1 MGRRVHRSVPVPCA
15 VLLAGLATCG
25 TTQGQDAELEEIV
38 VTGSRIARPDFSSA
52 SPIVSV
58 DATRFEQSSAITVE
72 GVLDTLPQFV
82 PAYGS
87 TSNNPANGGQGNLS
101 LRGLPTTATLVL
113 IDGRRVIPA
122 NGTGVVDVNL
132 IPPMLIDSVEVIT
145 GGASAVYGSDALAGV
160 VNFKLRHDFDGVE
173 FDAMGGVTGQGDA
186 DEYAFGL
193 AAGTDFA
200 EGRGSLMG
208 FAGYTRRDQVDYSER
223 AFSRYALQYLPPEQ
237 GTGLT
242 GPKNQFI
249 YSGSATIEEG
259 RAQVTASRAAFNA
272 LFASYGYPAG
282 SVPYQNQLGFNSDGT
297 LFTLGLLPV
306 PTQGAVANFRG
317 EPDPRTANDIT
328 YRYNFAPE
336 NALQLPLERY
346 SFFGRAEY
354 EVGDAATFF
363 ADLLYADYSVT
374 RQLAAT
380 PVMNIL
386 IPVSNPYV
394 SADLATLLASRANR
408 NAPFRFSKRMSEL
421 GPRRAQDQYE
431 SLQGTLGMRGDLAG
445 GWTYELYAQ
454 GGWNDQRETQE
465 NNALTSR
472 LEELTFA
479 ADGGKALCGGF
490 NPFGLRS
497 ISAECAA
504 YVVADGTNRTEVSQ
518 YVAEA
523 SASGPIVTLPAG
535 DLKGVAGVFFKRDDF
550 SYAADPIASTFLPDG
565 RPDIQ
570 GFNASDDVDGYDYN
584 TDLYAEVL
592 VPIAAGEPWAHS
604 LDAVLG
610 YRWSDYAS
618 VGGVSS
624 YKGELLYRPS
634 GAYLLRGSY
643 QHAVRAPSVYELY
656 QPQLGPT
663 VFIDGTKGDP
673 CNVDGAYRTG
683 PDRAAVESL
692 CLAQGMPADLLPTF
706 SNPDPEVGGVSGGNP
721 DLDVET
727 ADTYTAGIVLEP
739 RFETSWLQKLQL
751 SVDWYDISIE
761 DAIALVD
768 ASDAVDRCYDSQFN
782 RTLTVTNDYCTYFAR
797 DAETGVIRDATSIL
811 RNTAGYRTQGIDVQV
826 DWGAPV
832 GPGEIGINWLVGHVL
847 SFDELQARGVDP
859 VEADG
864 TIGAVVG
871 GALPDWKWN
880 LRASYLWS
888 DFDFVLQWRYV
899 DSMRDAAFPDF
910 TLDAQNYFD
919 VVVGYEFPA
928 GALAGLVL
936 RAGVENLADA
946 DPPIFPSYVQANTD
960 PSQYDVLGRRYFV
973 RLNYRL

>member
-1 MGRRVHRSVPVPCA
+1 MRLQGSRIRSRQW
-15 VLLAGLATCG
+15 LLAVVVACTVCHA
-25 TTQGQDAELEEIV
+25 QADDESLEEVV
-38 VTGSRIARPDFSSA
+38 VTGSRIARPDFTSA

-82 PAYGS
+82 PAFGS

-132 IPPMLIDSVEVIT
+132 IPPMLIESVEVIT

-160 VNFKLRHDFDGVE
+160 VNFKLRRDFDGVE

-200 EGRGSLMG
+200 DGRGSLMG
-208 FAGYTRRDQVDYSER
+208 FAGYTHRNQVNYSAR
-223 AFSRYALQYLPPEQ
+223 SFSRYALEYLPPEQ
-237 GTGLT
+237 GEGLT
-242 GPKNQFI
+242 GPNRQFI
-249 YSGSATIEEG
+249 YAGSPTIEEG
-259 RAQVTASRAAFNA
+259 RAQVNPSRAAFNS
-272 LFASYGYPAG
+272 LFASYGYPSG
-282 SVPYQNQLGFNSDGT
+282 SVPFQGQLGFNTDGT

-306 PTQGAVANFRG
+306 ATSGAVANFRG
-317 EPDPRTANDIT
+317 QRDPVTYNDIV

-346 SFFGRAEY
+346 SFFGRADY
-354 EVGDAATFF
+354 ELGESATLF
-363 ADLLYADYSVT
+363 ADLLYADYKVT
-374 RQLAAT
+374 TQLAAT
-380 PVMNIL
+380 PVLNIL
-386 IPVSNPYV
+386 IPVTNPYI
-394 SADLATLLASRANR
+394 SADLATLLNSRANR

-421 GPRRAQDQYE
+421 GPRRSENVYDA
-431 SLQGTLGMRGDLAG
+431 LQGTLGLRGDLAG
-445 GWTYELYAQ
+445 GWTYEVYAQ
-454 GGWNDQRETQE
+454 AGWNHQDETQQ

-490 NPFGLRS
+490 NPFGLGS

-504 YVVADGTNRTEVSQ
+504 YVVADGTNKTDVSQ

-523 SASGPIVTLPAG
+523 SVNGPIVELPAG
-535 DLKGVAGVFFKRDDF
+535 AIKGVAGVFFKRDDF
-550 SYAADPIASTFLPDG
+550 SYKADPIASKVLPDG
-565 RPDIQ
+565 RFDIQ

-584 TDLYAEVL
+584 TDLYVEVL
-592 VPIAAGEPWAHS
+592 VPLASGQPWARS

-618 VGGVSS
+618 VGGVNS
-624 YKGELLYRPS
+624 YKGELLYRPVD
-634 GAYLLRGSY
+634 AYLLRGSY

-663 VFIDGTKGDP
+663 VFIDGSKGDP
-673 CNVDGAYRTG
+673 CNFDGPYRAG
-683 PDRAAVESL
+683 ADAAAVESL
-692 CLAQGMPADLLPTF
+692 CLAQGLPAALLSTY
-706 SNPDPEVGGVSGGNP
+706 SNPDPEVDGISGGNP

-727 ADTYTAGIVLEP
+727 ADTYTAGVVIEP
-739 RFETSWLQKLQL
+739 RFEATWLQKLQV
-751 SVDWYDISIE
+751 SVDWYDISI
-761 DAIALVD
+761 DGAIAFVD
-768 ASDAVDRCYDSQFN
+768 ASDAVDRCYDSKFN
-782 RTLTVTNDYCTYFAR
+782 RTLAVTNEYCTYFAR
-797 DAETGVIRDATSIL
+797 DLETGVIVDATTIL
-811 RNTAGYRTQGIDVQV
+811 RNTAGYRTQGIDVQL
-826 DWGAPV
+826 DWGMPA
-832 GPGEIGINWLVGHVL
+832 GPGDVALNWLVGYVL
-847 SFDELQARGVDP
+847 SFEELQASGVDP

-864 TIGAVVG
+864 TIGAAVG
-871 GALPDWKWN
+871 GSLPEWKWN
-880 LRASYLWS
+880 LRASYLWN

-899 DSMRDAAFPDF
+899 DSLQDAEFPEF
-910 TLDAQNYFD
+910 TIEAQNYLD
-919 VVVGYEFPA
+919 IVIGYDFA
-928 GALAGLVL
+928 SGTLSGLTL
-936 RAGVENLADA
+936 RAGIENLTDA
-946 DPPIFPSYVQANTD
+946 EPPIFPSYVQANTD
-960 PSQYDVLGRRYFV
+960 PSQYDVLGRRYFM